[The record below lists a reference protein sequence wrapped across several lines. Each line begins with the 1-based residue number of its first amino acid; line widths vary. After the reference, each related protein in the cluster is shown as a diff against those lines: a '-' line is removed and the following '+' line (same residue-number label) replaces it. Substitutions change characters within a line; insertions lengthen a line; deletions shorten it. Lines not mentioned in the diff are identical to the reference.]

1 MATTRPGQPIHL
13 VLDFDGTLTAIGTLG
28 LFGRLAKARD
38 TRQYLEQ
45 HPRQMDEM
53 QIDEGHGSH
62 DGVANGESD
71 EPMSEENESE
81 DNESDE
87 PMAEGTESE
96 ESESEGTESEESE
109 PEASE
114 FDGHPLWRD
123 LTIAYRD
130 DYRADLGGHYPV
142 VAQMKGEDEH
152 ATPEQYVTWLDS
164 LHSVEYARAE
174 RISESGFFKGV
185 KLEDITTV
193 VKDALDR
200 GHLKMCKGWNTLFE
214 MSMPTGSTDQPPII
228 SKLSIISVCWSRLF
242 IWKSLYMAAERLT
255 HLGLADKAALLNHIS
270 GIEIYANEI
279 EGLNSPLGSTGR
291 MTGNVRTAR
300 DKAAH
305 MPAYSGGR
313 AATTEKR
320 QDQTTPLVFY
330 AGCCATDYHCL
341 QLADF
346 PIFCDAE
353 TIDKHW
359 RGYHEI
365 FRPLCSDGWLWYD
378 VRRWADMADRGGA
391 PHAWC
396 AHINGLLPLA
406 KWLKEATYG
415 MMRKDGGLRY
425 SE

>member
-13 VLDFDGTLTAIGTLG
+13 ILDFDGTLTARDTLG

-45 HPRQMDEM
+45 HPRQTDEM

-62 DGVANGESD
+62 DGVANGGSD
-71 EPMSEENESE
+71 EPMSEE
-81 DNESDE
+81 NESDE

-96 ESESEGTESEESE
+96 ESESEGTESGESE

-123 LTIAYRD
+123 LIIAYRND
-130 DYRADLGGHYPV
+130 HLAHSVGHYPV

-152 ATPEQYVTWLDS
+152 ATPKQYVTWLDS
-164 LHSVEYARAE
+164 LRSVEYACAE
-174 RISESGFFKGV
+174 RISESGSFKGV

-200 GHLKMCKGWNTLFE
+200 GHLQMCKGWNTLFE
-214 MSMPTGSTDQPPII
+214 MSMPTGSTDQTPII

-255 HLGLADKAALLNHIS
+255 HLGLADKATLLDYIS
-270 GIEIYANEI
+270 SIEIYGNEI
-279 EGLNSPLGSTGR
+279 EGLNSPEGSTGR

-300 DKAAH
+300 EKAAH

-313 AATTEKR
+313 AAATEKR
-320 QDQTTPLVFY
+320 QDQTRPLVFY
-330 AGCCATDYHCL
+330 AGGRATDYHCL

-359 RGYHEI
+359 RGFHEI
-365 FRPLCSDGWLWYD
+365 FRPLCSDGWVWYD
-378 VRRWADMADRGGA
+378 VRRWADMVDRGEA

-396 AHINGLLPLA
+396 ADINGLLKLA
-406 KWLKEATYG
+406 KWLKEETRG
-415 MMRKDGGLRY
+415 MMRKDGGLRFEQ
-425 SE
+425 SA